1 MCAAERGRGLHLR
14 PWVVQLQWDAGSSRA
29 EVSRVAADLASHD
42 QVDSATQVASVNGA
56 PRLVIVVTAE
66 DILDALGVAS
76 SLLPHTTAA
85 RSRELGEPVSVHVVD
100 REIHLAT
107 EETAALPDLISAS
120 VVTDRLGVSKQRAHL
135 IRQQP
140 DFPQAVYDTGRD
152 SLYLLADYE
161 RYEDKHPRTPG
172 RPRTKSDSGTAD

>member
-1 MCAAERGRGLHLR
+1 LR
-14 PWVVQLQWDAGSSRA
+14 PWVVQLQWDAGGSRDA
-29 EVSRVAADLASHD
+29 VNRVAADLASHD

-56 PRLVIVVTAE
+56 PRLVIVVNAE
-66 DILDALGVAS
+66 DILDALGLAS

-85 RSRELGEPVSVHVVD
+85 RSHELGEPVSVRVVD
-100 REIHLAT
+100 RETHLAA
-107 EETAALPDLISAS
+107 EATAELPDLISAS

-140 DFPQAVYDTGRD
+140 DFPRPAYDTGRD

-161 RYEDKHPRTPG
+161 RYEDEHPRAPG
-172 RPRTKSDSGTAD
+172 RPRTKISPDTAG